1 MNALKPVAA
10 LAAFATAALFMVA
23 CTQQASIERNDS
35 LMSNQPSWQKAF
47 NEGDKELGMSVYTDD
62 AILMPPNAKIMS
74 GKSAIGEMFQG
85 SDVTGVTLSLNP
97 IEAYSSGALGFIR
110 GEYTM
115 TALDGA
121 TADKGKYIEVHK
133 QVGDQWYV
141 HRDIYNSD
149 QPLDS
154 HDHAAD
160 YAPAVNA
167 YIEAWNTGAV
177 DLMDGLFSPSAV
189 RKTPRGTSDASN
201 LQGFKD
207 NVVAFRTAF
216 PDMSITVDEVHYM
229 DNMAVLRWSFSGT
242 NTGPGEMEPTGAA
255 VNISGLTTVK
265 YLDNKVVE
273 ELVEFD
279 TLDWMQQLGFTLT
292 GAN

>member
-1 MNALKPVAA
+1 MNALKPVAY
-10 LAAFATAALFMVA
+10 LAALATAALCISA
-23 CTQQASIERNDS
+23 CTQQASIERNDG

-47 NEGDKELGMSVYTDD
+47 NEGDKELGMSVYTED
-62 AILMPPNAKIMS
+62 AILMPPNDKIMS
-74 GKSAIGEMFQG
+74 GRTAIGEMFQG
-85 SDVTGVTLSLNP
+85 SDVTGVTLSLNA

-115 TALDGA
+115 AGLDGA
-121 TADKGKYIEVHK
+121 TADQGKYIEVHK
-133 QVGDQWYV
+133 KVGDQWYV

-149 QPLDS
+149 LPQES

-160 YAPAVNA
+160 YAPAITS
-167 YIEAWNTGAV
+167 YIKAWNTGAV
-177 DLMDGLFSPSAV
+177 DLMDGLFSPTAV
-189 RKTPRGTSDASN
+189 RKTPRGTSDANN

-207 NVVAFRTAF
+207 NVMAFRTAF
-216 PDMSITVDEVHYM
+216 PDMSITVDEVHYS
-229 DNMAVLRWSFSGT
+229 DNMAVIRWSFSGT
-242 NTGPGEMEPTGAA
+242 NTGPGEIEPTGAA

-279 TLDWMQQLGFTLT
+279 TLDWMQQLGFTLA